1 MTREEAD
8 RAATLRVPVKI
19 CGATARTLYG
29 EIRYSRIQGT
39 SRKVDR
45 WGQVYYTADLIKETS
60 GRADSILVCD
70 LKDVVLTDDAPE
82 SLRRLVYEDGESIL
96 SAG

>member
-8 RAATLRVPVKI
+8 RAATLRVPVKV

-29 EIRYSRIQGT
+29 EAEFTRIRGT

-45 WGQVYYTADLIKETS
+45 WGQVYYTAELIKEIS
-60 GRADSILVCD
+60 GRADSMLECD
-70 LKDVVLTDDAPE
+70 IKDVVLTDDAPE
-82 SLRRLVYEDGESIL
+82 TLRRLVYEDGESVL